1 MSKSKGGFSLIE
13 VLISIALLGVLMVPI
28 SSGLLM
34 SYRINE
40 KSDRILQANLAVSSA
55 AETLM
60 AVGGTNLAD
69 LNQTLGENGFSET
82 VLIES
87 DSFTDLSGGF
97 EFEIKSKTEE
107 SVSVTIFVRDKGVPG
122 S

>member
-60 AVGGTNLAD
+60 AVGGTSLDDDLAKLVD
-69 LNQTLGENGFSET
+69 
-82 VLIES
+82 VES
-87 DSFTDLSGGF
+87 RPVSGGF
-97 EFEIKSKTEE
+97 EVTLTSEVED
-107 SVSVTIFVRDKGVPG
+107 SVSVTIFVRNKGGTGP
-122 S
+122 

>member
-13 VLISIALLGVLMVPI
+13 VLISIALLGVLIVPI
-28 SSGLLM
+28 SSGMLM

-60 AVGGTNLAD
+60 AVGEAALD
-69 LNQTLGENGFSET
+69 ET
-82 VLIES
+82 AL
-87 DSFTDLSGGF
+87 DTF
-97 EFEIKSKTEE
+97 EKTFGVDVDTVQSMSVGSKVTITSKTEE